1 MIADTRKG
9 TRELQIIRTISDRI
23 KNRPGS
29 WQLCE
34 FIDSF
39 FHQGPNGTHQCLVQE
54 LLGPTLS
61 TVLNFYGYD
70 EDNRKYLRPST
81 VIKISKQLLETVASL
96 HSVKSHTEVRLRL
109 PPSSLADSI
118 IFGAWFETALFSF
131 ADSE

>member
-1 MIADTRKG
+1 MLTGCRDKILVSLKIMIADTHKG
-9 TRELQIIRTISDRI
+9 TRELQNIRTISDRI

-70 EDNRKYLRPST
+70 EDNREYLRPST
-81 VIKISKQLLETVASL
+81 VLKISKQLLETVASL
-96 HSVKSHTEVRLRL
+96 HSVKISHGGTSTT
-109 PPSSLADSI
+109 PT
-118 IFGAWFETALFSF
+118 FFSG
-131 ADSE
+131 